1 MSDHRA
7 VVPVKGLRES
17 KKRLASY
24 LSQDNREKLVK
35 ALLEDVLSNLGRA
48 GIFSS
53 ITVISQDERVTDE
66 IRSPKVVF
74 LKQNGTGLNSAVQ
87 QSISS
92 VIKGG
97 ADSLTIV
104 LADIPLAQATDFR
117 EMLQVGR
124 EGPKVVLAPSM
135 KGGTNIM
142 TLSPPD
148 SISPSYGRWSYS
160 RHLRQAQKKALNV
173 YSISNPRVS
182 FDIDTPRDLSELR
195 SRDPDGRTNT
205 GRAAARILR
214 IPALSQK
221 RF

>member
-1 MSDHRA
+1 VSDHKA

-17 KKRLASY
+17 KKRLGSY
-24 LSQDNREKLVK
+24 LSQDSREKLVK
-35 ALLEDVLSNLGRA
+35 ALLEDVLTNLGRA
-48 GIFSS
+48 DIFSS

-66 IRSPKVVF
+66 IRSPKVAF
-74 LKQNGTGLNSAVQ
+74 HKQNGTGLNSAVQ

-92 VIKGG
+92 AVKGR

-117 EMLQVGR
+117 EIMQLGR
-124 EGPKVVLAPSM
+124 QSPKVVLAPSM

-160 RHLRQAQKKALNV
+160 RHLRQAQKKGLSV
-173 YSISNPRVS
+173 YSISNPRVT
-182 FDIDTPRDLSELR
+182 FDIDTPKDLSELR
-195 SRDPDGRTNT
+195 ARDPDGRTNA
-205 GRAAARILR
+205 GRIVAGVLR
-214 IPALSQK
+214 LPALSQK
-221 RF
+221 RL

>member
-1 MSDHRA
+1 MTDHRA
-7 VVPVKGLRES
+7 FVPVKGLRES
-17 KKRLASY
+17 KKRLLSY

-35 ALLEDVLSNLGRA
+35 ALLEDVLSSLGRA
-48 GIFSS
+48 NVFSS
-53 ITVISQDERVTDE
+53 IIVISPDEQVTDQ
-66 IRSPKVVF
+66 IRSPKVAF

-92 VIKGG
+92 VVKAR

-104 LADIPLAQATDFR
+104 LADIPLAQPADFK
-117 EMLQVGR
+117 EMLQMGGH
-124 EGPKVVLAPSM
+124 GPKVVLAPSM

-142 TLSPPD
+142 TLSPSD
-148 SISPSYGRWSYS
+148 AISPSYGRWSYS

-195 SRDPDGRTNT
+195 LRDPDGRTNT
-205 GRAAARILR
+205 GKTTAGMLK
-214 IPALSQK
+214 IPTLTQK
-221 RF
+221 RV